1 MCYVTK
7 SPLFQHSLPKSIGSS
22 PSTCK
27 RSPDTND
34 AITNQ
39 FSTIDAVAAADWA
52 AKASDIKTD
61 HRFSQGGFARGLKP
75 FSEFHDGYA

>member
-1 MCYVTK
+1 M
-7 SPLFQHSLPKSIGSS
+7 
-22 PSTCK
+22 
-27 RSPDTND
+27 RSQR
-34 AITNQ
+34 Q